1 MNTPGRTKS
10 RGCEVILRL
19 NKKEL
24 LKLIE
29 VQEAAGTD
37 ATELRSLL
45 AEVEQ
50 DEEHIVIGSRPNDE
64 EYIAEKRG
72 QSQIEHGIGLECM
85 ICHDKFDHLLS
96 GTCEVCFREWIL
108 STRKNG

>member
-1 MNTPGRTKS
+1 M
-10 RGCEVILRL
+10 IIRL

-50 DEEHIVIGSRPNDE
+50 DKEHIVIARAGNDDD
-64 EYIAEKRG
+64 YVAEKRA
-72 QSQIEHGIGLECM
+72 QIEIEYGTDLECM
-85 ICHDKFDHLLS
+85 ICHDKFDHLLC
-96 GTCEVCFREWIL
+96 GTCEVCFRKWVL
-108 STRKNG
+108 STKKRD

>member
-1 MNTPGRTKS
+1 M
-10 RGCEVILRL
+10 VLRF

-29 VQEAAGTD
+29 VQDAAGTD

-50 DEEHIVIGSRPNDE
+50 GEEHIVIALGVNDDD
-64 EYIAEKRG
+64 YVAEKRG
-72 QSQIEHGIGLECM
+72 QSRVEHGTDLECM
-85 ICHDKFDHLLS
+85 VCHQKFDHLLS
-96 GTCEVCFREWIL
+96 GTCETCFRQWML
-108 STRKNG
+108 STRKRD

>member
-1 MNTPGRTKS
+1 M
-10 RGCEVILRL
+10 IIRL

-50 DEEHIVIGSRPNDE
+50 DKEHIVIGSRSNDE
-64 EYIAEKRG
+64 EYLAEKRG
-72 QSQIEHGIGLECM
+72 QSQVEHGTDLECM
-85 ICHDKFDHLLS
+85 ICHQKFDQLLS
-96 GTCEVCFREWIL
+96 GTCEVCFRKWVL
-108 STRKNG
+108 STKK

>member
-1 MNTPGRTKS
+1 
-10 RGCEVILRL
+10 VILRF

-24 LKLIE
+24 AKLIE
-29 VQEAAGTD
+29 STEAAGTD

-50 DEEHIVIGSRPNDE
+50 DEEHIVVGSQSSDE
-64 EYIAEKRG
+64 EYLAEKRA
-72 QSQIEHGIGLECM
+72 QTEIEYGTDLECM

-96 GTCEVCFREWIL
+96 GTCEACFRKWVL
-108 STRKNG
+108 STKKRD

>member
-1 MNTPGRTKS
+1 M
-10 RGCEVILRL
+10 VLRF

-37 ATELRSLL
+37 ATELRNLL

-50 DEEHIVIGSRPNDE
+50 GEQIVIAPRVNDE
-64 EYIAEKRG
+64 EYLAEKRG
-72 QSQIEHGIGLECM
+72 QSRVEHGTGLECM
-85 ICHDKFDHLLS
+85 ICHDKFDQLFS
-96 GTCEVCFREWIL
+96 GTCEVCFRKWVL
-108 STRKNG
+108 SARKSD

>member
-1 MNTPGRTKS
+1 M
-10 RGCEVILRL
+10 VLRF

-50 DEEHIVIGSRPNDE
+50 DEEHIVIDPQVNDE
-64 EYIAEKRG
+64 EYLAEKRG
-72 QSQIEHGIGLECM
+72 QSQVEHGTDLECM
-85 ICHDKFDHLLS
+85 ICHQKFDQLLS
-96 GTCEVCFREWIL
+96 GTCEVCFRNWVL
-108 STRKNG
+108 STRK

>member
-1 MNTPGRTKS
+1 
-10 RGCEVILRL
+10 VVLRF

-29 VQEAAGTD
+29 AQEAAGTD

-50 DEEHIVIGSRPNDE
+50 GEEHVVIARAGNDDD
-64 EYIAEKRG
+64 YVAEKRG
-72 QSQIEHGIGLECM
+72 QSQIEHGTGLECM
-85 ICHDKFDHLLS
+85 VCHDKFDHLIS
-96 GTCEVCFREWIL
+96 GTCEACFRKWVL
-108 STRKNG
+108 STKKRD

>member
-1 MNTPGRTKS
+1 M
-10 RGCEVILRL
+10 VLRF

-29 VQEAAGTD
+29 AQEAAGTD

-50 DEEHIVIGSRPNDE
+50 DKEHIVIGSRSNDDD
-64 EYIAEKRG
+64 YVAEKR
-72 QSQIEHGIGLECM
+72 SQTEVDYGTDLECM
-85 ICHDKFDHLLS
+85 ICHQKFDHLLS
-96 GTCEVCFREWIL
+96 GTCEVCFRKWIL
-108 STRKNG
+108 STRKRG